1 MSNVNN
7 YLEQGG
13 DRWVVGGSLEVV
25 EGGALVV
32 QGSELELV
40 AGQVDSSA
48 TTIAELKK
56 DFNDLLA
63 ALYAAGLMVADKSEL
78 LDEISSA
85 LELLGEAVVGEDAG
99 EYPQAAYDAFEAD
112 IETAQGV
119 ADKEKARQTEVNTA
133 KTTLLAAVSAFEATV
148 ITE

>member
-1 MSNVNN
+1 MSNVKN

-85 LELLGEAVVGEDAG
+85 RELLG
-99 EYPQAAYDAFEAD
+99 
-112 IETAQGV
+112 
-119 ADKEKARQTEVNTA
+119 
-133 KTTLLAAVSAFEATV
+133 
-148 ITE
+148 